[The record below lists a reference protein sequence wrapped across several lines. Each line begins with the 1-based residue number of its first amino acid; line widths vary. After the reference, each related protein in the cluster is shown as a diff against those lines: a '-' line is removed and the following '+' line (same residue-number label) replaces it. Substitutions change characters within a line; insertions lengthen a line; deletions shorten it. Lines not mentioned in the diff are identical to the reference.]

1 MLMSRVLM
9 ASMLST
15 FCSVFRYSVGIRLVE
30 KNRKNKKGRRVCYP
44 AASTYTFFVLRVA
57 PVEALAE
64 SLVREFHRKRW
75 IAGMPITR
83 RCAGMRGCGGGG
95 CEAGEGVCVL

>member
-1 MLMSRVLM
+1 M
-9 ASMLST
+9 
-15 FCSVFRYSVGIRLVE
+15 
-30 KNRKNKKGRRVCYP
+30 NRKNKKGRRVCYP

-64 SLVREFHRKRW
+64 SLIREFHRKRW

-83 RCAGMRGCGGGG
+83 GRAGMRGCVGGG

>member
-1 MLMSRVLM
+1 L
-9 ASMLST
+9 
-15 FCSVFRYSVGIRLVE
+15 VFGLLE
-30 KNRKNKKGRRVCYP
+30 KNRENKKGRRVCYP

-64 SLVREFHRKRW
+64 SLIGEFHRKRW

-83 RCAGMRGCGGGG
+83 GRAGMRGCVGGG
-95 CEAGEGVCVL
+95 CEAGEGVGVL

>member
-1 MLMSRVLM
+1 M
-9 ASMLST
+9 
-15 FCSVFRYSVGIRLVE
+15 
-30 KNRKNKKGRRVCYP
+30 NRKNKKGRRVCYP

-64 SLVREFHRKRW
+64 SLIREFHRKRW

-83 RCAGMRGCGGGG
+83 GRAGMRGSVSGG
-95 CEAGEGVCVL
+95 CEAGEGVGVLQHSALRKPPIWKRVKRFNERGMKPLIH

>member
-1 MLMSRVLM
+1 M
-9 ASMLST
+9 
-15 FCSVFRYSVGIRLVE
+15 
-30 KNRKNKKGRRVCYP
+30 NRKNKKGRWVCYP

-64 SLVREFHRKRW
+64 SLIREFHRKCW

-83 RCAGMRGCGGGG
+83 GRAGMR
-95 CEAGEGVCVL
+95 EALVEAAKQARAWVFFNIRV